1 MTAREFPL
9 FFNNLCVS
17 RASQP
22 AQAVKDGAHV
32 LKYPRSDHF
41 CNIVEGFASLVS
53 HIGVLK
59 RMEAL
64 FSVYSSLAPQHFV
77 TSPVAVLIREAHQNG
92 LSDLL
97 GTGHG
102 PILGQRWKP
111 MVSPRFPS
119 EVYRLQF
126 LETSVELI
134 IAPLPFCILS

>member
-1 MTAREFPL
+1 MCITCIPACTGHERRSPCLE
-9 FFNNLCVS
+9 VS
-17 RASQP
+17 QIGSLLQHCRRLRKPCISHWSP
-22 AQAVKDGAHV
+22 EKDG
-32 LKYPRSDHF
+32 
-41 CNIVEGFASLVS
+41 S
-53 HIGVLK
+53 H
-59 RMEAL
+59 

-77 TSPVAVLIREAHQNG
+77 TRPVAVLIREAHQNG

-126 LETSVELI
+126 LETPMELI
-134 IAPLPFCILS
+134 IAPRPFLHTELTQLSPT